1 MLAALDLALLAIV
14 LLCSTQLLLPTKK
27 NDSDI
32 LS

>member
-14 LLCSTQLLLPTKK
+14 LLCSTQLLRPSKK
-27 NDSDI
+27 NGSDL

>member
-14 LLCSTQLLLPTKK
+14 LLCSTQLLRPNKK
-27 NDSDI
+27 NDSDV

>member
-1 MLAALDLALLAIV
+1 MLATLDVALLTIV
-14 LLCSTQLLLPTKK
+14 LLCSTQLLRPIKK